1 MENVNTQENQITID
15 TVLDLSGTI
24 HILKILR
31 NSLKYDIDNR
41 DMDISID
48 ITNNEE
54 TLLEITIRYSEN
66 IQSEGVTYM
75 PDTTYDVD
83 IKTNM
88 KERELLKMLD
98 RIIDEITENFYYC
111 NENCYEED
119 VNECCKDK
127 YIIEKLKEKGI
138 KIE

>member
-66 IQSEGVTYM
+66 IQSEGITYM
-75 PDTTYDVD
+75 PDTSYDID
-83 IKTNM
+83 IKTNL
-88 KERELLKMLD
+88 KERDLIKMLD
-98 RIIDEITENFYYC
+98 RIIDEITESFYYC
-111 NENCYEED
+111 NENCYENEIS
-119 VNECCKDK
+119 ECCKDS
-127 YIIEKLKEKGI
+127 YIVEKLKEKGI
-138 KIE
+138 KIQ